1 MKKEKE
7 NVSLN
12 TKGIIIDGVEL
23 VTQNQAAQMTGVSL
37 PTFKKKVKLF
47 NIESVKRSN
56 RQLFRKQDILDAI
69 ENNWFAKWWV

>member
-1 MKKEKE
+1 MEKE
-7 NVSLN
+7 NVNDAMS

-23 VTQNQAAQMTGVSL
+23 VTQNQAAQMAGVSL

-47 NIESVKRSN
+47 EIESVKRSN

-69 ENNWFAKWWV
+69 EKNWFAKWWV

>member
-1 MKKEKE
+1 MEKE
-7 NVSLN
+7 NVNDAMS

-23 VTQNQAAQMTGVSL
+23 VTQNQAAQMAGVSL
-37 PTFKKKVKLF
+37 PTFKKKVRLF
-47 NIESVKRSN
+47 EIESIKRSN

>member
-1 MKKEKE
+1 MEKE
-7 NVSLN
+7 NVNDAMS

-23 VTQNQAAQMTGVSL
+23 VTQNQAAQMADVSL

-47 NIESVKRSN
+47 EIESIKRSN

-69 ENNWFAKWWV
+69 EKNWFAKWWV

>member
-1 MKKEKE
+1 MEKEKE

-23 VTQNQAAQMTGVSL
+23 VTQNQAVQMTGVSL

-47 NIESVKRSN
+47 DIKKIQRSN
-56 RQLFRKQDILDAI
+56 RSLYRKQDILTAI